1 MRNTPSGTVIIGEHL
16 AAVNAFDTER
26 IVETFAEDAL
36 VNDAHRE
43 FWGLAAIKAWVAKEL
58 VGDKVTVN
66 VVEVIDH
73 DGITIVRGRYEGQHD
88 KTNLPAELVLT
99 NYSPSST
106 ERSRPSSSSAI
117 PQSINASTPPPGQAV
132 NRRPKTRHLPGE
144 PFPTSPPSTGNGRAI
159 SSRTG

>member
-1 MRNTPSGTVIIGEHL
+1 MRNTPSGTGIIGEHF

-88 KTNLPAELVLT
+88 KTNLPAELVLA
-99 NYSPSST
+99 NYFT
-106 ERSRPSSSSAI
+106 VLDGKITTLIVIRK
-117 PQSINASTPPPGQAV
+117 TPV
-132 NRRPKTRHLPGE
+132 D
-144 PFPTSPPSTGNGRAI
+144 
-159 SSRTG
+159 